1 MLAGSAALGFCDEHS
16 DIDLLNYYEEPPSPA
31 AFDELMRGLG
41 AEPMGEIS
49 PPEPEGFGGRFRL
62 AGVEVQ
68 TGGELIGATV
78 NRLERI
84 AAGDVDWITAKV
96 AAGILEGLPMHG
108 ETLVREWKARAAYPE
123 GLRRREVEA
132 NLSIFPIWALNDHL
146 AARDAE
152 LFRRQMLLE
161 GAFRVV
167 AILSAVNRL
176 YFSTFQ
182 FKRARAHVE
191 RMTLR
196 PEHLAEGLDLIANG
210 APSAAAAE
218 LKRLFQETKVIV
230 RAEMPDVDAER
241 PWQPQ
246 G

>member
-1 MLAGSAALGFCDEHS
+1 MLAGSAALGTCDEHS

-49 PPEPEGFGGRFRL
+49 PPKPEGFGGRFRL

-78 NRLERI
+78 KRLERI

-108 ETLVREWKARAAYPE
+108 ETLVRELKARAAYPE
-123 GLRRREVEA
+123 ALRRREVEA
-132 NLSIFPIWALNDHL
+132 NLGIFPIWALNDHL

-161 GAFRVV
+161 GAFRVA
-167 AILSAVNRL
+167 AILSALNRL

-191 RMTLR
+191 RMTIR
-196 PEHLAEGLDLIANG
+196 PEHLAESLDLIANG

-218 LKRLFQETKVIV
+218 LKRFFQETKVIV
-230 RAEMPDVDAER
+230 RAEMPDLDAER